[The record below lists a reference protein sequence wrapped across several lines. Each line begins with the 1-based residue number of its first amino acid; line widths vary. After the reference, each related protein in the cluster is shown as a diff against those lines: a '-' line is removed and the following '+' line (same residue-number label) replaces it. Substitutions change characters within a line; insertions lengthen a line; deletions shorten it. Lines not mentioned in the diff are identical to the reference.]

1 MNAAE
6 HENACERG
14 LAQVK
19 RTRAKLSRAQT
30 YAFGQGQN
38 ASAFPK
44 AAAVAVSHAS
54 RFQALHQTSSSIA
67 PSYNGSP
74 VGPGSYAT
82 AMIGNS
88 PFGSSI
94 FSSSTLDSSPSVPS
108 VSIDAMDIDFSSPV
122 QHLTEPTTRRLSVPK
137 RFDSY

>member
-38 ASAFPK
+38 ASAFSK
-44 AAAVAVSHAS
+44 AAGVAVTQTT
-54 RFQALHQTSSSIA
+54 RVQILQQTSSSTV
-67 PSYNGSP
+67 PSYDGSP
-74 VGPGSYAT
+74 VGMGTYAS
-82 AMIGNS
+82 AMLGNS
-88 PFGSSI
+88 TFGSSI
-94 FSSSTLDSSPSVPS
+94 FGSSMLDSSPSMS
-108 VSIDAMDIDFSSPV
+108 MDAMDIDFSSPV
-122 QHLTEPTTRRLSVPK
+122 QQATETLSRRLSVPK
-137 RFDSY
+137 RFDSF